1 MKKTLIDKYLN
12 GETSPTEENALRQML
27 LDVPDCERTETECAL
42 LFMLSKVDN
51 ATDIFAVDYSAEYDA
66 KIQSDRTQAEL
77 ADAED
82 IRDMPKDIELKPKIQ
97 SRWYVGIAASV
108 AALVMLALRLTS
120 NTDATICYMV
130 KDGKYITDEKMVV
143 ADVEQSLTEVL
154 TSQDIPNIE
163 NEFKEVFNSKKRFK

>member
-12 GETSPTEENALRQML
+12 GRTSPTEEKALRQML
-27 LDVPDCERTETECAL
+27 LDVPDDERTETERAL
-42 LFMLSKVDN
+42 LLMLSKVDN

-82 IRDMPKDIELKPKIQ
+82 IRDMPKDIELKPKIPN
-97 SRWYVGIAASV
+97 RWYVGIAASV

>member
-12 GETSPTEENALRQML
+12 GKTSPTEEKALRQML
-27 LDVPDCERTETECAL
+27 LDVPDGERTETERAL
-42 LFMLSKVDN
+42 LLMLSKVDN
-51 ATDIFAVDYSAEYDA
+51 STDIFAVDYSAEYDA
-66 KIQSDRTQAEL
+66 KIQSEQTQAKL
-77 ADAED
+77 AEAE
-82 IRDMPKDIELKPKIQ
+82 IKDMPKDIELKPKIQ
-97 SRWYVGIAASV
+97 RRWYVGIAASV
-108 AALVMLALRLTS
+108 AALVMLALQLMS
-120 NTDATICYMV
+120 NTDATICYMM

>member
-12 GETSPTEENALRQML
+12 GRTSPTEENTLRQML
-27 LDVPDCERTETECAL
+27 LDVPDGERTETERAL
-42 LFMLSKVDN
+42 LLMLSKVDN
-51 ATDIFAVDYSAEYDA
+51 STDIFAVDYSADYDA
-66 KIQSDRTQAEL
+66 KIQSDQMHAKLT
-77 ADAED
+77 DAE
-82 IRDMPKDIELKPKIQ
+82 IKDMPKDIELKPKIQ
-97 SRWYVGIAASV
+97 RRWYVGIAASV
-108 AALVMLALRLTS
+108 AALVMLALQLMS

-163 NEFKEVFNSKKRFK
+163 NEFKEVFNSKK